1 MQRSKSLISQALST
15 LKGNM
20 ERTGDPLG
28 FKKDY
33 WTGWTEGLN
42 LPREGETVLLTARMY
57 QMLPYVIQATEM
69 VASAKPILPLLS
81 IKAFSIMFEKAG
93 SMAGETVLRLKA
105 KGAREVKHKG
115 ENALKGIA
123 AALNL
128 AGEHPAYLYEAEPYS
143 GVLLYDLGLEKH
155 IAPHVKK
162 VYQQLKS
169 SGVKRVI
176 TVDPHTTFMLRE
188 VFPAYISDYDLEVLH
203 YLELLSGKI
212 EDLKTPAEQ
221 KLPKEFVMH
230 DSCVMTR
237 DLGIVEQ
244 ARKVTAEMEITLLE
258 PENTRQDTACC
269 GGPVEYAYADL
280 SGKISNIRIQELADV
295 CRNIIVT
302 CPICLINLMKYEKQ
316 MGIKVWDM
324 GELLLTACKE
334 KDTKYSER

>member
-42 LPREGETVLLTARMY
+42 LPRDGRTVLLTARMY
-57 QMLPYVIQATEM
+57 QMLPYVIQATDM
-69 VASAKPILPLLS
+69 VASVKPILPLLS
-81 IKAFSIMFEKAG
+81 VKAFSKMFEKAG
-93 SMAGETVLRLKA
+93 SMAGEVVLRLKA
-105 KGAREVKHKG
+105 KGARDVKDKG
-115 ENALKGIA
+115 ENALKGIVS
-123 AALNL
+123 ALGK
-128 AGEHPAYLYEAEPYS
+128 AGEYPAYLYETEPYS
-143 GVLLYDLGLEKH
+143 GVLLYDLGLERH
-155 IAPHVKK
+155 IASHVKK
-162 VYQQLKS
+162 VYQQFKS
-169 SGVKRVI
+169 RGVEKII
-176 TVDPHTTFMLRE
+176 TVDPHTTFMLKE
-188 VFPAYISDYDLEVLH
+188 VFPIYINNYNLEVLH
-203 YLELLSGKI
+203 YLEVIQGKI
-212 EDLKTPAEQ
+212 EDLKPPTAQ

-244 ARKVTAEMEITLLE
+244 ARQVAASLGITLLE
-258 PENTRQDTACC
+258 PENTKQDTACC

-280 SGKISNIRIQELADV
+280 SGKISNIRIQELADI
-295 CRNIIVT
+295 CKNILVT

-324 GELLLTACKE
+324 GELLFAAYK
-334 KDTKYSER
+334 

>member
-1 MQRSKSLISQALST
+1 MQRSKALISQALST

-42 LPREGETVLLTARMY
+42 LPGEGETVLLTARMY

-81 IKAFSIMFEKAG
+81 IKAFAKMFEKAG
-93 SMAGETVLRLKA
+93 SLAGETLLRLKA

-115 ENALKGIA
+115 ENALRGIA

-128 AGEHPAYLYEAEPYS
+128 VGEHHAYLYEAEPYS
-143 GVLLYDLGLEKH
+143 GVLLYDLGLEKQ

-169 SGVKRVI
+169 SGVKKVI

-188 VFPAYISDYDLEVLH
+188 VFPVYISNYDLEVVQ
-203 YLELLSGKI
+203 YLELISGKI
-212 EDLKTPAEQ
+212 EDFKTSAGE
-221 KLPKEFVMH
+221 KFPKEFVMH

-244 ARKVTAEMEITLLE
+244 ARQVAAGLGITLME
-258 PENTRQDTACC
+258 PENARQDTACC

-280 SGKISNIRIQELADV
+280 SGKISNIRIRELADV
-295 CRNIIVT
+295 CKNILVT
-302 CPICLINLMKYEKQ
+302 CPICLINLMKYEKKL
-316 MGIKVWDM
+316 GIKVWDM
-324 GELLLTACKE
+324 GELLFTACKG
-334 KDTKYSER
+334 K

>member
-33 WTGWTEGLN
+33 WTGWTDGLN
-42 LPREGETVLLTARMY
+42 LPRGGETVLLTARMY
-57 QMLPYVIQATEM
+57 QMLPYVIQATDM
-69 VASAKPILPLLS
+69 VASVKPILPLLS
-81 IKAFSIMFEKAG
+81 IKAFSKMFEKAS
-93 SMAGETVLRLKA
+93 SMAGEAVLRLKA
-105 KGAREVKHKG
+105 KGARDVKNKG
-115 ENALKGIA
+115 ENVLKGIVS
-123 AALNL
+123 ALGKV
-128 AGEHPAYLYEAEPYS
+128 GEHPAYLYEAEPYS

-155 IAPHVKK
+155 IAPHVKN

-212 EDLKTPAEQ
+212 EDLKTPVEQ
-221 KLPKEFVMH
+221 ELPKEFVMH

-244 ARKVTAEMEITLLE
+244 ARQVTAGLGITLLE

-295 CRNIIVT
+295 CKNILVT
-302 CPICLINLMKYEKQ
+302 CPICLINFMKYEAEL
-316 MGIKVWDM
+316 GVRVWDM
-324 GELLLTACKE
+324 GEVLSVALA
-334 KDTKYSER
+334 DHS

>member
-1 MQRSKSLISQALST
+1 MQRSKTLISQALST

-33 WTGWTEGLN
+33 WTGWTECLN
-42 LPREGETVLLTARMY
+42 LPGEGETVLLTARMY

-93 SMAGETVLRLKA
+93 SMAGEAVLRLKA
-105 KGAREVKHKG
+105 KGARDVKDKG
-115 ENALKGIA
+115 ENVLKGIVS
-123 AALNL
+123 ALGEV
-128 AGEHPAYLYEAEPYS
+128 GEHPAYLYETEPYS

-169 SGVKRVI
+169 SGVRKVI

-188 VFPAYISDYDLEVLH
+188 VFPVYISNYDLEVVH

-212 EDLKTPAEQ
+212 KDLKTSAKQ

-324 GELLLTACKE
+324 GELLFTACNE
-334 KDTKYSER
+334 KSIDTKKV

>member
-1 MQRSKSLISQALST
+1 MQRSKTLIYQALST

-28 FKKDY
+28 FKKNY

-42 LPREGETVLLTARMY
+42 LPREGETVLFTARMY

-81 IKAFSIMFEKAG
+81 IGAFSKLFEMAG
-93 SMAGETVLRLKA
+93 SMAGEAVLRLKA
-105 KGAREVKHKG
+105 KGARNIKKKG
-115 ENALKGIA
+115 ENALRGIA
-123 AALNL
+123 AAVNR

-143 GVLLYDLGLEKH
+143 GALLYDLGLEKH

-162 VYQQLKS
+162 VYQQLQS
-169 SGVKRVI
+169 CGVKKVI
-176 TVDPHTTFMLRE
+176 TVDPHTTFMMKE
-188 VFPAYISDYDLEVLH
+188 IFPAYISNYDLQVTH
-203 YLELLSGKI
+203 YLELLQGKI
-212 EDLKTPAEQ
+212 GDLKTPAEQ

-244 ARKVTAEMEITLLE
+244 ARQAAAGLGITLLE
-258 PENTRQDTACC
+258 PENTKQNTACC

-280 SGKISNIRIQELADV
+280 SAKISNIRIQELAGV
-295 CRNIIVT
+295 CKNILVA

-324 GELLLTACKE
+324 GELLLAALGLAQK
-334 KDTKYSER
+334 

>member
-69 VASAKPILPLLS
+69 VASAKPIFPLLS

-244 ARKVTAEMEITLLE
+244 ARQVIAEMEITLLE

-295 CRNIIVT
+295 CKNIIVT

>member
-93 SMAGETVLRLKA
+93 SMAGESVLRLKA
-105 KGAREVKHKG
+105 KGARDVKDKG
-115 ENALKGIA
+115 ENVLKGIVS
-123 AALNL
+123 ALGEV
-128 AGEHPAYLYEAEPYS
+128 GEHPAYLYEAEPYS

-169 SGVKRVI
+169 SGVRKVI

-188 VFPAYISDYDLEVLH
+188 VFPVYISNYDLEVVH

-212 EDLKTPAEQ
+212 KDLKTSAKQ

-324 GELLLTACKE
+324 GELLFIACNGNSI
-334 KDTKYSER
+334 DTKKV

>member
-81 IKAFSIMFEKAG
+81 LKAFAKMFEKAG
-93 SMAGETVLRLKA
+93 SVAGETVLRLKA

-123 AALNL
+123 AALNG
-128 AGEHPAYLYEAEPYS
+128 ANEFPAYHYEAEPYS

-188 VFPAYISDYDLEVLH
+188 VFPGYISHYDLEVVH
-203 YLELLSGKI
+203 YLELLFGKV
-212 EDLKTPAEQ
+212 EDLKTAAAQ

-244 ARKVTAEMEITLLE
+244 ARQVASGLGITLIE
-258 PENTRQDTACC
+258 PENAGQDTACC

-280 SGKISNIRIQELADV
+280 SGKISNIRIQELAARG
-295 CRNIIVT
+295 RNILVT

-324 GELLLTACKE
+324 GELLFTACKG
-334 KDTKYSER
+334 K

>member
-33 WTGWTEGLN
+33 WSGWANGLN
-42 LPREGETVLLTARMY
+42 LSREGETVLLTARMY

-81 IKAFSIMFEKAG
+81 VKAFAKMFEKAG
-93 SMAGETVLRLKA
+93 SLAGETVLRLKA
-105 KGAREVKHKG
+105 KGARDVKHKG
-115 ENALKGIA
+115 ENVLKGIA
-123 AALNL
+123 AALNH
-128 AGEHPAYLYEAEPYS
+128 AGEYPAYLYEAEPYS

-188 VFPAYISDYDLEVLH
+188 VFPGYISHYDIEVVQ
-203 YLELLSGKI
+203 YLELLSGKV
-212 EDLKTPAEQ
+212 EELKTPGEEE
-221 KLPKEFVMH
+221 LPKEFVMH

-244 ARKVTAEMEITLLE
+244 ARKVSAEMGITLLE

>member
-1 MQRSKSLISQALST
+1 MQRSKALISQALST

-33 WTGWTEGLN
+33 WSGWANGLN
-42 LPREGETVLLTARMY
+42 LSREGETVLLTARMY

-81 IKAFSIMFEKAG
+81 IKAFAKMFEKAG
-93 SMAGETVLRLKA
+93 SLAGETLLRLKA

-115 ENALKGIA
+115 ENVLKGIVS
-123 AALNL
+123 ALGEV
-128 AGEHPAYLYEAEPYS
+128 GEHPAYLYEAEPYS

-169 SGVKRVI
+169 SGVRKVI

-188 VFPAYISDYDLEVLH
+188 VFPVYISNYDLEVVH
-203 YLELLSGKI
+203 YLELLSGKS
-212 EDLKTPAEQ
+212 ENLKAPAGE
-221 KLPKEFVMH
+221 KFPKEFVMH

-244 ARKVTAEMEITLLE
+244 ARQTAAGLGITLLE
-258 PENTRQDTACC
+258 PENTKQDTACC

-280 SGKISNIRIQELADV
+280 SGKISNIRIRELADV
-295 CRNIIVT
+295 CKNILVT
-302 CPICLINLMKYEKQ
+302 CPICLINLMKYEKKL
-316 MGIKVWDM
+316 GIKVWDM
-324 GELLLTACKE
+324 GELLFTACKG
-334 KDTKYSER
+334 K

>member
-33 WTGWTEGLN
+33 WTGWAEGLN

-57 QMLPYVIQATEM
+57 QMLPYVIQATDM

-81 IKAFSIMFEKAG
+81 IKAFSKIFEMAG
-93 SMAGETVLRLKA
+93 SMAGEAVLRLKA
-105 KGAREVKHKG
+105 KGARDVKDKG
-115 ENALKGIA
+115 EKALKGIA
-123 AALNL
+123 AALNR

-169 SGVKRVI
+169 SGVKKVI
-176 TVDPHTTFMLRE
+176 TVDPHTTFMLKE
-188 VFPAYISDYDLEVLH
+188 VFPSYISNYDLKVLH
-203 YLELLSGKI
+203 YLEVLSGKI
-212 EDLKTPAEQ
+212 EDLKTLAEQ

-244 ARKVTAEMEITLLE
+244 ARQVIAGLGITLLE

-280 SGKISNIRIQELADV
+280 SGQISNIRIQELADV
-295 CRNIIVT
+295 CKNVLVT

-316 MGIKVWDM
+316 MGVKVWDM
-324 GELLLTACKE
+324 GELL
-334 KDTKYSER
+334 YSGGQAEDC